1 MVTYG
6 YLTHPHI
13 QLDHHSPQM
22 GSPGSRT
29 IKGARYNAKTLAKPA
44 CLASNRRTNVER
56 ERSQGI
62 DQEFWMIFSGI
73 LDDFFSDITYWYL
86 LIFQDITSEKASVSN
101 IIIRWLDD
109 FSDVKW
115 F

>member
-1 MVTYG
+1 MKQQFSFKNYTSYGSYGSTSSPVPILERVTQYMIHMVTYG

-13 QLDHHSPQM
+13 QLDHHLPQM

-62 DQEFWMIFSGI
+62 ESGI
-73 LDDFFSDITYWYL
+73 LDYFFWH
-86 LIFQDITSEKASVSN
+86 F
-101 IIIRWLDD
+101 R
-109 FSDVKW
+109 
-115 F
+115 

>member
-1 MVTYG
+1 MFG
-6 YLTHPHI
+6 LE
-13 QLDHHSPQM
+13 SE
-22 GSPGSRT
+22 
-29 IKGARYNAKTLAKPA
+29 NE
-44 CLASNRRTNVER
+44 RRIG

-62 DQEFWMIFSGI
+62 DQEFWMIFNGI